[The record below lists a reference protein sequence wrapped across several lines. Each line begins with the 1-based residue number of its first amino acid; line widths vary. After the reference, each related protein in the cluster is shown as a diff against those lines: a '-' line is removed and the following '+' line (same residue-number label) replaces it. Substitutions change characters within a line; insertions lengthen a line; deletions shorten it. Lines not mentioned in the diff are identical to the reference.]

1 MPCKISSV
9 LCVIEHISTQSA
21 VSLSASK
28 SFQGAEEFTQSPD
41 LSVGGI
47 GNCKDKSLQQLKS
60 GFLFSRAFGIS
71 QISQIQPCPPLLSET
86 WPCPLPASK
95 RKMEI
100 WGVCVGENLAGQG
113 VRCLTDLFNELKPLS
128 SIMCHFLPLICS
140 YMELF
145 LLWATFH
152 CCPEKN
158 KQTCMSNFNL
168 LLNLLGKLR
177 DELVLLCLEKIL
189 LILTFP
195 PFVPENV
202 HFRDAWFPGEE
213 CFANISTDFLFHLS
227 LYE

>member
-9 LCVIEHISTQSA
+9 LCVIEHISTQSV

-28 SFQGAEEFTQSPD
+28 SFQGVEEFTQSPD

-100 WGVCVGENLAGQG
+100 WGVCVGENLAEQG
-113 VRCLTDLFNELKPLS
+113 VRCSTDLFNELKPLS

-140 YMELF
+140 DMELF
-145 LLWATFH
+145 LLWVT
-152 CCPEKN
+152 EIK
-158 KQTCMSNFNL
+158 KKKTCMSNFNL

-189 LILTFP
+189 LILTFS
-195 PFVPENV
+195 PFVPEHVN
-202 HFRDAWFPGEE
+202 FRDPWFPGEE
-213 CFANISTDFLFHLS
+213 WFTNISTDFLFHLS
-227 LYE
+227 LYK